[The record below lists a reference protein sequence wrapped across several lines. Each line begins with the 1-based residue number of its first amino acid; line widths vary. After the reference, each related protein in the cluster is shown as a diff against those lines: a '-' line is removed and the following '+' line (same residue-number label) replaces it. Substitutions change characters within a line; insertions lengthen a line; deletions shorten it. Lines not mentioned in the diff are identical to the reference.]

1 MGNRSIRLHFLLWT
15 WGFFL
20 LVLSAAFVFATGRAE
35 RAVLAEAEERAKT
48 SLDLV
53 GFLLSREPGLGTETG
68 LAAFADAL
76 GPHLGFRLT
85 YIVDGKVVA
94 DSAVHAAGVGEME
107 NHGDRP
113 EVRQAWRDGFGQD
126 VRKSHTLGRDMLY
139 VARAYPG
146 GQGVPAGILRLAL
159 PVSALSGELARFRDA
174 LLAVLALVFVAGG
187 VAAFFL
193 ARGMSRSIEAIA
205 GVVAAVG
212 QGHYDRRIHI
222 VPAKDF
228 MPLAGAV
235 NRLAE
240 RIGDHVREIEDRRQR
255 QEAILES
262 MAEGVAMLDA
272 AGRIVAGNRALREMF
287 PLLGDRLGRSPIE
300 AGMPLC
306 VERALAAFDP
316 QAGPAQRIGRFEL
329 PNSRVVEVTVAVLA
343 GEKDRAERVVTV
355 HDVTE
360 AATMDRIFRDF
371 VIDASHNLRT
381 PLTKVRGFAETALD
395 MLPGPGADASQQAAG
410 HGQPGQPGES
420 GGPSPARAIGA
431 VIRAADDMKGII
443 DGLLAAARERFAA
456 ARAGSDVIGALKQ
469 ALAASAPLLRAKDVT
484 ARLVDAP
491 AGPVLVKA
499 GHEALVKAFGALL
512 PQTPDA
518 VSVAVTVRVEAGQ
531 VEVRFEGPANL
542 GIVLPVKELAESG
555 GEAFLDGAARVV
567 RLPLAGG

>member
-1 MGNRSIRLHFLLWT
+1 MANRSIRLHFLLWT

-35 RAVLAEAEERAKT
+35 RAVLAEAEARAKT

-53 GFLLSREPGLGTETG
+53 GFLLSREPGLDGEAG

-76 GPHLGFRLT
+76 GAHLGFRLT
-85 YIVDGKVVA
+85 YIVAGRVVA
-94 DSAVHAAGVGEME
+94 DSTVHAAGLGEME
-107 NHGDRP
+107 DHGDRP
-113 EVRQAWRDGFGQD
+113 EVRLALRDGFGQD
-126 VRKSHTLGRDMLY
+126 VRTSHTLGRDMVY

-146 GQGVPAGILRLAL
+146 GGGVPAGILRLAL

-174 LLAVLALVFVAGG
+174 LLAVLALAFVAGG

-193 ARGMSRSIEAIA
+193 ARGMSRSVEEIA

-222 VPAKDF
+222 VAAKDF
-228 MPLAGAV
+228 LPLAGAV

-240 RIGDHVREIEDRRQR
+240 RIGEHVREIEDRRRR
-255 QEAILES
+255 QEAVLES

-272 AGRIVAGNRALREMF
+272 SGRIVAGNRALREMF

-316 QAGPAQRIGRFEL
+316 QAGPSQGIGRFEL
-329 PNSRVVEVTVAVLA
+329 PNGRVVELTVAVLA
-343 GEKDRAERVVTV
+343 GEGDRAERVVTV

-395 MLPGPGADASQQAAG
+395 LLPRPEADGPDGPGDQA
-410 HGQPGQPGES
+410 
-420 GGPSPARAIGA
+420 GPDPARALGA

-456 ARAGSDVIGALKQ
+456 ARVGADVLAALRQ
-469 ALAASAPLLRAKDVT
+469 ALAAAAPLLRAKGVT

-491 AGPVLVKA
+491 AGPVLA
-499 GHEALVKAFGALL
+499 RTGHEAMVKAFGALL
-512 PQTPDA
+512 TQTPDA
-518 VSVAVTVRVEAGQ
+518 MSVAATVRLDAGHA
-531 VEVRFEGPANL
+531 EVRFEGPAEL
-542 GIVLPVKELAESG
+542 GLVLPVRELAEGG
-555 GEAFLDGAARVV
+555 GEAFLDGATRVV